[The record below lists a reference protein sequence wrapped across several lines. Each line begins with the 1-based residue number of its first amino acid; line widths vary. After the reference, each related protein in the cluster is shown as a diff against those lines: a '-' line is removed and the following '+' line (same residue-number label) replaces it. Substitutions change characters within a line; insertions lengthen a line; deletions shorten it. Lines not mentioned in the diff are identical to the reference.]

1 MRPAARRYAILAA
14 IAAAVVIL
22 GLAVAALPRGSAGL
36 ASPALR
42 PATPPPRAASPA
54 AAPPRPAA
62 AYIAAA
68 RQHVGEPAPAALGP
82 GLPACEQRLEQSKP
96 PGLPRMAVVGA
107 SFTAGVGSGP
117 GRSWAVLL
125 ARRLHW
131 DAVVYAVPGAGYARP
146 GAGRGGPVAAEVAR
160 VGLRALAPSLIIVQA
175 GHDDIGVPPA
185 LEQQRVT
192 QAMAAIRAQAPHAR
206 IALLTVFPG
215 RSPLTAAYRTD
226 QAIVTAARAADHAV
240 IIIDPL
246 TGRWTFPHV
255 RDGLH
260 PTPAGSAWIAGQVAA
275 ILRDHGVR
283 PAPAA
288 AGPGP
293 IICDHP

>member
-22 GLAVAALPRGSAGL
+22 GLAVAALPRGSAGP
-36 ASPALR
+36 ASPAPR
-42 PATPPPRAASPA
+42 PAAVPPRFPPP
-54 AAPPRPAA
+54 PPRPAA

-68 RQHVGEPAPAALGP
+68 RQHVGEPAPAALSP

-131 DAVVYAVPGAGYARP
+131 DAVVYAVPGAGYVRP

-192 QAMAAIRAQAPHAR
+192 QAIAAIRAQAPHAR

-275 ILRDHGVR
+275 ILRDYGVH

-293 IICDHP
+293 VICDHS